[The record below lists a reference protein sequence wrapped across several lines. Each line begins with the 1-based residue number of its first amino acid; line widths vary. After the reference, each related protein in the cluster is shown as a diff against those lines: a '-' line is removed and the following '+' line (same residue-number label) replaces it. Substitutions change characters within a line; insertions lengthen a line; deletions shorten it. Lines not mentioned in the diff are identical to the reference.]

1 MEKVQQLSQ
10 NYLNRKSTIIAVVCV
25 ISKHFSTQVFS
36 GGGGNK
42 NVWEKKNARERLDLS
57 QLQNTTTVST
67 MVTLEDLE
75 NNQQQEENVIDQ
87 EILNSSTSDIINR
100 TKLLDND
107 IKVMRSESQRL
118 NHEKTVMLE
127 RIKDNQEKINNNKQ
141 LPYLVGNVVELLNL
155 DADKEASE
163 QGANIDI
170 DAARA
175 GKSAVIKT
183 STRQTIFLPMIGL
196 VDPSKLKPN
205 DLIGVNKDS
214 YLVLDT
220 LPSEYDSRVKAME
233 VDEKPT
239 EDYSDIGGLDKQIEE
254 LIEAVVLPMKQA
266 DKFKNLGIKP
276 PKGALMYGPPGTGK
290 TLLARA
296 CAAQSGATFLKLAAP
311 QLVQMF
317 IGDGAKLVR
326 DAFAL
331 AKEKAPT
338 IIFIDELDAIGTKR
352 FDSDKSGDRE
362 VQRTM
367 LELLNQLDG
376 FGSDDR
382 VKVLAATNRVDTLD
396 PALLRSGRLDR
407 KIEFPLPSEEARE
420 SVLKIHAR
428 KLHCDNNS
436 VNWRELARSTDEF
449 NGAQLKAV
457 TVEAGMIALRNGKS
471 IIKHEDFVEAISEV
485 QARKSKSVN
494 FYA

>member
-1 MEKVQQLSQ
+1 MS
-10 NYLNRKSTIIAVVCV
+10 
-25 ISKHFSTQVFS
+25 
-36 GGGGNK
+36 
-42 NVWEKKNARERLDLS
+42 
-57 QLQNTTTVST
+57 
-67 MVTLEDLE
+67 TLEELE
-75 NNQQQEENVIDQ
+75 EQDNLIDN
-87 EILNSSTSDIINR
+87 EILSSSTSDIVNR

-107 IKVMRSESQRL
+107 IKVMRLESQRL
-118 NHEKTVMLE
+118 SHEKTVMLE

-141 LPYLVGNVVELLNL
+141 LPYLVGNVVELLDLN
-155 DADKEASE
+155 AEQEASE
-163 QGANIDI
+163 QGANVDL
-170 DAARA
+170 DAARS

-183 STRQTIFLPMIGL
+183 STRQTIFLPLIGL
-196 VDPSKLKPN
+196 VDPATLKPN

-214 YLVLDT
+214 YLILDT
-220 LPSEYDSRVKAME
+220 LPLEYDSRVKAME

-266 DKFKNLGIKP
+266 DKFKKLGIRA

-428 KLHCDNNS
+428 KLNCDNNS